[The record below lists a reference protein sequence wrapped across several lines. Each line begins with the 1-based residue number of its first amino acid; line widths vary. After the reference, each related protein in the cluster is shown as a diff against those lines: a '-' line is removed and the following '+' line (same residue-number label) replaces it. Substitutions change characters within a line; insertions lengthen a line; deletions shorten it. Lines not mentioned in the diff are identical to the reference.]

1 MSNRIDK
8 PLILLF
14 VISLILLVFNL
25 YGRMSQIEDN
35 EKFRQIEM
43 SEILRKDFEQLVIYN
58 RIPKTGSTTL
68 TNAIGYDLCKI
79 NNFYSIHLN
88 MTKNRYMMNL
98 IDQGTFVRNISKWKD
113 RLPAFYH
120 GHVAFIDFTKFGYSN
135 PIYINM
141 IREPLDRLLSHY
153 YFLRYGDNYRVG
165 LKRSRA
171 GNNETFDDCI
181 KRKGNDC
188 DIKNI
193 WLQIPYF
200 CGSHSFCSEPGN
212 NFALKTAKKNFLNYY
227 LIVGTT
233 NKLEQLIELLEYLV
247 PRFFKGAYNHFKNLP
262 PSKTHLRST
271 LKKISPTEETINIV
285 KENKIYQ
292 MEKEFYD
299 FVSYEF
305 DKVWEKIFT
314 KNSFLKNQY
323 HYEKIKP

>member
-1 MSNRIDK
+1 
-8 PLILLF
+8 
-14 VISLILLVFNL
+14 
-25 YGRMSQIEDN
+25 MSQIEDD
-35 EKFRQIEM
+35 EKSRQIEI
-43 SEILRKDFEQLVIYN
+43 SEIITKDSEQLIIYN

-68 TNAIGYDLCKI
+68 TNAIGYDLCKV
-79 NNFYSIHLN
+79 NNFHSIHLN

-98 IDQGTFVRNISKWKD
+98 IDQGTFIRNISKWKD
-113 RLPAFYH
+113 KLPAFYH
-120 GHVAFIDFTKFGYSN
+120 GHVAFIDFTKFGYTN

-153 YFLRYGDNYRVG
+153 YFLRYGDNYRIG
-165 LKRSRA
+165 LKRSKA

-212 NFALKTAKKNFLNYY
+212 NFALETAKKNFLNHY

-233 NKLEQLIELLEYLV
+233 DKLEKLIKMLEHLV
-247 PRFFKGAYNHFKNLP
+247 PKFFKGAYKHFKELP
-262 PSKTHLRST
+262 ASKTHLRST
-271 LKKISPTEETINIV
+271 LKKIPPTEETINIV

-292 MEKEFYD
+292 MEKNFYD
-299 FVSYEF
+299 FVAYEF
-305 DKVWEKIFT
+305 DRTWEKIFT
-314 KNSFLKNQY
+314 KDTFLQNQY